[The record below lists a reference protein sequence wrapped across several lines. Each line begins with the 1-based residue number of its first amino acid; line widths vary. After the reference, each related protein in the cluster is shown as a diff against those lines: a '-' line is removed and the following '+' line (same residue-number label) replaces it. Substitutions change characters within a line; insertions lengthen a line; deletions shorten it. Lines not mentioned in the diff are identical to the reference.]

1 MKGADSRIRPAAT
14 TVCLR
19 DGADGV
25 EVLLIRRSRDLA
37 FYGSAWAFPGGR
49 VDPQD
54 APPGAD
60 LFDQP
65 AARNAAVREAREE
78 TAIALAAEALV
89 PLSHWTTPPG
99 RSRRFSTWFFVARP
113 VVDRV
118 VVDEGEIE
126 KHWWARPV
134 EALASRGLEKIVLP
148 PPTFVTLCWL
158 QRFDQVDTALDAA
171 RTRRPE
177 RFVPRVV
184 TIDDHVLSLYE
195 GDAGYATRDPSAS
208 GPRHRLHMRPEG
220 WSYERDAASGL
231 R

>member
-1 MKGADSRIRPAAT
+1 MDMKGAATTIRPAAT

-19 DGADGV
+19 DGADGL
-25 EVLLIRRSRDLA
+25 EVLLIRRSGDLV

-49 VDPQD
+49 VDAED

-60 LFDQP
+60 LFAQP
-65 AARNAAVREAREE
+65 AGRNAAVREAREE
-78 TAIALAAEALV
+78 TSIALRAEALV

-99 RSRRFSTWFFVARP
+99 RPRRFSTWFFTAGP

-126 KHWWARPV
+126 KHWWTRPGD
-134 EALASRGLEKIVLP
+134 ALAAKDRQQIVLP

-158 QRFDQVDTALDAA
+158 QRFDRVDLALDAA
-171 RTRRPE
+171 RTQTLE

-184 TIDDHVLSLYE
+184 NLDEQVFSLYE
-195 GDAGYATRDPSAS
+195 GDAGYATCDPSAS
-208 GPRHRLHMRPEG
+208 GPRHRLDMRPEG
-220 WSYERDAASGL
+220 WRYERD
-231 R
+231 